1 MQMQINGIARDVQ
14 ADAVAALLSELELD
28 ATRVAVELNLVII
41 RQADF
46 AQTPLAAG
54 DTIEIVQFVGGG

>member
-1 MQMQINGIARDVQ
+1 MFMKINGHDRNVSAVN
-14 ADAVAALLSELELD
+14 VAALLIELGLD
-28 ATRVAVELNLVII
+28 ATRVAIELNLVIV